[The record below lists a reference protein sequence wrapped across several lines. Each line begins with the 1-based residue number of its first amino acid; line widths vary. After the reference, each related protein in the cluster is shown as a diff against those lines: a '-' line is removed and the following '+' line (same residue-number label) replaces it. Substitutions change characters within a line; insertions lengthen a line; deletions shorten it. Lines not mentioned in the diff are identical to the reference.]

1 MIFLPGY
8 IASGLEHHRHRRLQP
23 VKKAVVRIPGHVGS
37 VLAVGLTV
45 FYLADF
51 IVCVRARL
59 GGAEDEEPVIGRLKV
74 F

>member
-1 MIFLPGY
+1 M
-8 IASGLEHHRHRRLQP
+8 
-23 VKKAVVRIPGHVGS
+23 
-37 VLAVGLTV
+37 GLTV

-74 F
+74 LDVYKRQCLDRAAVLNFLSPGMSKR

>member
-1 MIFLPGY
+1 M
-8 IASGLEHHRHRRLQP
+8 RQ
-23 VKKAVVRIPGHVGS
+23 AVVRIPGHVGS